1 MRSFTFSILIF
12 FFLFSF
18 RTTAQ
23 TNLLLSDQT
32 EVSLLT
38 CGSGSQLHSLFGHTA
53 LRIHN
58 AENGVDVVFNYGAF
72 DFGTPNFYLKFVKG
86 DLQYFVATGSYDE
99 FVQNYQYENRSIYE
113 QKLALSPVQKQQLI
127 NELVVV
133 LSSDQKYYTYKFIDR
148 NCTTMVADRI
158 NSILSTAKIN
168 TDIPDTKKDYR
179 TILNSYLANSFYEKL
194 GINLIFGSKVDKQ
207 SDKLFLPSEL
217 MEGVSK
223 TKIGQTPLAPETITV
238 YTQQPNES
246 SGSIW
251 NNSYTFIGILLLFVV
266 FAHKKPVSA
275 IYLAFTGFMGLFLSL
290 VGFYSF
296 HEEVSSNYNAL
307 LVSPILL
314 ISLFF
319 LLTGN
324 KKGFKISA
332 YSCFIS
338 MLIFIGYA
346 FNKDHFLLMTPIL
359 IANVLILV
367 RLLRKEKL

>member
-12 FFLFSF
+12 FFLFAF

-58 AENGVDVVFNYGAF
+58 AQNGVDVVFNYGAF

-127 NELVVV
+127 NELVAV

-158 NSILSTAKIN
+158 NSILTGTKIN

-194 GINLIFGSKVDKQ
+194 GINLIFGSKVDQQ

-223 TKIGQTPLAPETITV
+223 TKIGQAPLASETITV

-251 NNSYTFIGILLLFVV
+251 NNIYTFIGILLLFVA

-275 IYLAFTGFMGLFLSL
+275 IYMAFMGFMGLFLSL

-332 YSCFIS
+332 YFCFIS

-346 FNKDHFLLMTPIL
+346 FKKDHFLLMAPIL
-359 IANVLILV
+359 IANVLVLV

>member
-1 MRSFTFSILIF
+1 MRSFTLFILTF
-12 FFLFSF
+12 YFLF
-18 RTTAQ
+18 TGKITAQ

-38 CGSGSQLHSLFGHTA
+38 CGSGNQLHSLFGHTA

-58 AENGVDVVFNYGAF
+58 VQNGVDVVFNYGAF

-113 QKLALSPVQKQQLI
+113 QRLNLSPLQKQQLI
-127 NELVVV
+127 NELVAV

-158 NSILSTAKIN
+158 NSILSGGKID
-168 TDIPDTKKDYR
+168 TDIPDTQKEYR
-179 TILNSYLANSFYEKL
+179 TILNTYLANSFYEKL
-194 GINLIFGSKVDKQ
+194 GINLIFGFKVDQQ
-207 SDKLFLPSEL
+207 SNKLFLPSEL

-223 TKIGQTPLAPETITV
+223 TKINGQPLTSETVTV
-238 YTQQPNES
+238 YEQQPEPT
-246 SGSIW
+246 SGSLW
-251 NNSYTFIGILLLFVV
+251 NNIYTFIGALLLFVV
-266 FAHKKPVSA
+266 FAHKRPVA
-275 IYLAFTGFMGLFLSL
+275 IAYFAIMGLMGIFFSL

-296 HEEVSSNYNAL
+296 HEEVSSNYNTL
-307 LVSPILL
+307 VVSPVFL
-314 ISLFF
+314 SVLFF
-319 LLTGN
+319 FIINN

-332 YSCFIS
+332 YLCFIS

-346 FNKDHFLLMTPIL
+346 FRKDHFLLMLPLLLANTFIL
-359 IANVLILV
+359 I
-367 RLLRKEKL
+367 RLLRSEKQ